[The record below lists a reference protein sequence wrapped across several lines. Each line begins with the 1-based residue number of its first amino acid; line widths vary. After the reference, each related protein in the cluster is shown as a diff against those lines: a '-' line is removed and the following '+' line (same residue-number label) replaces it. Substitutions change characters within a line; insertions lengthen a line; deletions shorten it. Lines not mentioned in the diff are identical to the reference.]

1 MTPQEPTD
9 LDTLT
14 AYAEGYAE
22 FSMKNIGRVA
32 PTMLAVSPDGLL
44 HFIPE
49 SLTRISH
56 TPERLSGCRGTVV
69 FGYQD
74 NDRAHAP
81 DSSDHSV

>member
-1 MTPQEPTD
+1 MTPNEPTD

-49 SLTRISH
+49 SLAD
-56 TPERLSGCRGTVV
+56 ERAK
-69 FGYQD
+69 
-74 NDRAHAP
+74 NDFANIGRPSAP
-81 DSSDHSV
+81 PPARPTW

>member
-1 MTPQEPTD
+1 VTPNEPTD

-49 SLTRISH
+49 SLAD
-56 TPERLSGCRGTVV
+56 ERAK
-69 FGYQD
+69 
-74 NDRAHAP
+74 NDFANIGRPSAP
-81 DSSDHSV
+81 PPARPTW